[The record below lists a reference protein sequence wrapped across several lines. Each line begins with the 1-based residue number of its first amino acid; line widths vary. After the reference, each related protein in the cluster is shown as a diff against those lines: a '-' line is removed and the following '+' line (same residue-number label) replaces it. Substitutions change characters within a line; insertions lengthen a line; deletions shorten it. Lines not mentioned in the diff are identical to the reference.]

1 MAASLS
7 QGGGSM
13 GASQKKDF
21 KAMLPSQGSLRAPN
35 STTLRFVSNSAK
47 PETTESTKLADL
59 KSCMDE
65 TSEVLR

>member
-1 MAASLS
+1 
-7 QGGGSM
+7 M

-47 PETTESTKLADL
+47 PETTESIKLADL

>member
-1 MAASLS
+1 
-7 QGGGSM
+7 M